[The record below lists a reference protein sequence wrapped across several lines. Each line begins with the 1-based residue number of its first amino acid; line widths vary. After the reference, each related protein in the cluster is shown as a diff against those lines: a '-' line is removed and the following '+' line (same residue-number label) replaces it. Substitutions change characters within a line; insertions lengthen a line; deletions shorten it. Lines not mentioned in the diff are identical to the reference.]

1 MMGVWVRERFCL
13 RVRPSGIMGPLKALE
28 NRDAKD

>member
-1 MMGVWVRERFCL
+1 MIGGWVRDRFCF
-13 RVRPSGIMGPLKALE
+13 RVRPSGIIESFKELE